1 MLQYLFVSFEQE
13 TCHCATSLLYFL
25 QAEHILLADTYKAE
39 KEENSQLR
47 NQVAHMLQLEQE
59 QGLQI
64 QQRDSTI
71 QSLQVNILWFS

>member
-1 MLQYLFVSFEQE
+1 LLALNRRLVSEQH
-13 TCHCATSLLYFL
+13 HCFIFL
-25 QAEHILLADTYKAE
+25 QAEHILLTDTYKAE

-59 QGLQI
+59 QSLQI

-71 QSLQVNILWFS
+71 QSLQVNIF